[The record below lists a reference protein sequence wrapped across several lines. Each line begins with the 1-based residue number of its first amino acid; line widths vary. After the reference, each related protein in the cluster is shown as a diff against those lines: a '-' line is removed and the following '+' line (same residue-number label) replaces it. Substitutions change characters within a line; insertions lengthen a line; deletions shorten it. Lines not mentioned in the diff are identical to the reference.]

1 MSPSDI
7 LDNFGAISM
16 IKSHIHKCVTCLRY
30 SAKTPTQLMGDLPNP
45 RVNPSPPFSHTGIN
59 YAGPMIITPVVGRGQ
74 RGSKHHVA
82 VFGCLA
88 TKAIHLE
95 CVEDYSSEGF
105 LAAFHQFV
113 SRRGLPSNMYS
124 DNGTNFRGADRELQ
138 CSFRSLRNDPSLKE
152 ILAND
157 GVKWHFVP
165 PAAPH
170 FGGLWE
176 AGVKSFKHHLKRV
189 IGARTLSRSEFVT
202 ILCKIEACLNSRPIS
217 PHSDDPSDFTALT
230 PGHFLIGRPLT
241 SVPEELLLEINANRL
256 SRWQHVQLMVEQI
269 WRSWSSDYL
278 HSLQQRAKWTESHDN
293 LKVDELVLIKNNLLP
308 PSKWELAR
316 IQQVHPGLD
325 GRVRVDRYITLHSEL
340 KRPITQIC
348 RLPASIGPTEPV
360 E

>member
-7 LDNFGAISM
+7 LDNFGAKHDHIT
-16 IKSHIHKCVTCLRY
+16 KSHIHQCVTCLRY
-30 SAKTPTQLMGDLPNP
+30 SAKTPTQLMGDFPNP
-45 RVNPSPPFSHTGIN
+45 RVNPSPPFSHTGID

-74 RGSKHHVA
+74 RESKHYVA
-82 VFGCLA
+82 VFVCLA

-95 CVEDYSSEGF
+95 CVKDYSYEGF
-105 LAAFHQFV
+105 LAAFHRFV
-113 SRRGLPSNMYS
+113 IRRGLPSDMYS
-124 DNGTNFRGADRELQ
+124 DNGANFRGADRKLQ
-138 CSFRSLRNDPSLKE
+138 CSFRSLMNDPSLKE

-176 AGVKSFKHHLKRV
+176 AGVESFKHHLKRV

-217 PHSDDPSDFTALT
+217 PLSDDPSDFTALT

-241 SVPEELLLEINANRL
+241 SVPEKSLLEINANRL

-278 HSLQQRAKWTESHDN
+278 HSLQQRVKWTESHDN
-293 LKVDELVLIKNNLLP
+293 FKIDELVLL
-308 PSKWELAR
+308 
-316 IQQVHPGLD
+316 
-325 GRVRVDRYITLHSEL
+325 
-340 KRPITQIC
+340 
-348 RLPASIGPTEPV
+348 
-360 E
+360 